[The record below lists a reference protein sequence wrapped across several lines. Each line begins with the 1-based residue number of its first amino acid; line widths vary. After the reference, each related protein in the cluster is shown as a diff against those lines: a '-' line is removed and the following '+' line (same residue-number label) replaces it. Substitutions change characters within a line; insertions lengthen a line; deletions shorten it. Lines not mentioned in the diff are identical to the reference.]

1 VLLQKIA
8 FVFFA
13 PLRPMT
19 QEILLLCM
27 VSFCAGFIDAIVGG
41 GGLLQTPAMLI
52 ILPQY
57 PVATLF
63 GTTKIPSVTGTA
75 FAAFKYSRKVNIN
88 WKLLCP
94 IIVTAF
100 TGALLGAYCIT
111 LIRSDVIK
119 PVILVLLI
127 GIAIYTYSKKNFGLH
142 QEMTLTLA
150 KQLIIGL
157 GFGFA
162 IGFYDG
168 LIGPGTGTFF
178 MLAFISLLGKDF
190 LNSSANA
197 KYLNVGTNIA
207 AIIYFAKSGH
217 ILYEFAIPMAVFN
230 LCGSFL
236 GIRLALLKGN
246 KFIRI
251 FFLIVV
257 SATILRFGWDIFLRQ
272 LFT

>member
-1 VLLQKIA
+1 
-8 FVFFA
+8 
-13 PLRPMT
+13 MT

-63 GTTKIPSVTGTA
+63 GTTKIPSLAGTA
-75 FAAFKYSRKVNIN
+75 FAAFKYSRRVTIN

-94 IIVTAF
+94 TIVTAF

-127 GIAIYTYSKKNFGLH
+127 GIAVYTYSKKNFGLH
-142 QEMTLTLA
+142 QEMNLTLA

-157 GFGFA
+157 FFGFA

-217 ILYEFAIPMAVFN
+217 ILYAVAIPMAVFN
-230 LCGSFL
+230 LGGSFL
-236 GIRLALLKGN
+236 GIKLALLKGN

-257 SATILRFGWDIFLRQ
+257 SATILRFAWDIFLKQ
-272 LFT
+272 LFL

>member
-1 VLLQKIA
+1 MLH
-8 FVFFA
+8 
-13 PLRPMT
+13 
-19 QEILLLCM
+19 EILLLCL

-63 GTTKIPSVTGTA
+63 GTTKIPSITGTA
-75 FAAFKYSRKVNIN
+75 FAAYKYSRKVIIN
-88 WKLLCP
+88 WNLLCP
-94 IIVTAF
+94 IIFTAF
-100 TGALLGAYCIT
+100 VGALLGAYCIT
-111 LIRSDVIK
+111 LIRSEVIK
-119 PVILVLLI
+119 PIILVLLVA
-127 GIAIYTYSKKNFGLH
+127 IAIYTYTKKGFGLH
-142 QEMTLTLA
+142 QEKNLSFWS
-150 KQLIIGL
+150 QLLIGL

-178 MLAFISLLGKDF
+178 MLAFVSLLGKDF
-190 LNSSANA
+190 LNSTANA

-207 AIIYFAKSGH
+207 AIIYFAQSGH
-217 ILYEFAIPMAVFN
+217 ILYEFAIPMAIFN

-236 GIRLALLKGN
+236 GIKLALLKGN
-246 KFIRI
+246 KFIRV

-257 SATILRFGWDIFLRQ
+257 SATILRFAWDIFIKPYIL
-272 LFT
+272 TS

>member
-1 VLLQKIA
+1 MA

-13 PLRPMT
+13 PLQLMI

-119 PVILVLLI
+119 PIILVLLI
-127 GIAIYTYSKKNFGLH
+127 GIAIYTYSRKNFGLH
-142 QEMTLTLA
+142 QEMNLSLA
-150 KQLIIGL
+150 KQLLIGL
-157 GFGFA
+157 TFGFA

-178 MLAFISLLGKDF
+178 MLAFVSLLGKDF
-190 LNSSANA
+190 LHSSANA

-236 GIRLALLKGN
+236 GIRMALLKGN
-246 KFIRI
+246 AFIRI
-251 FFLIVV
+251 FFLLVV
-257 SATILRFGWDIFLRQ
+257 SATILRFAYDIFFKQ
-272 LFT
+272 LFV

>member
-1 VLLQKIA
+1 MI
-8 FVFFA
+8 
-13 PLRPMT
+13 
-19 QEILLLCM
+19 QEIIILCA
-27 VSFCAGFIDAIVGG
+27 VSFFAGFIDAIVGG

-57 PVATLF
+57 PIATLF

-75 FAAFKYSRKVNIN
+75 FAAYKYSRNVIIN
-88 WKLLCP
+88 WTLLCP
-94 IIVTAF
+94 IIITAF
-100 TGALLGAYCIT
+100 TGALAGAYCIT

-119 PVILVLLI
+119 PIILILLI
-127 GIAIYTYSKKNFGLH
+127 AIAVYTYSKKGFGQH
-142 QEMTLTLA
+142 QAKELSFLT
-150 KQLIIGL
+150 QLMIGL
-157 GFGFA
+157 TFGFV

-217 ILYEFAIPMAVFN
+217 ILYEFAIPMAIFN
-230 LCGSFL
+230 LFGSFL
-236 GIRLALLKGN
+236 GIKLALLKGN
-246 KFIRI
+246 KFIRT
-251 FFLIVV
+251 FFLCVV
-257 SATILRFGWDIFLRQ
+257 SATILRFAWDIF
-272 LFT
+272 FKH

>member
-1 VLLQKIA
+1 MLH
-8 FVFFA
+8 
-13 PLRPMT
+13 
-19 QEILLLCM
+19 EIMLLCL
-27 VSFCAGFIDAIVGG
+27 VSFFAGFIDAIVGG

-57 PVATLF
+57 PVATIF
-63 GTTKIPSVTGTA
+63 GTTKIPSISGTA
-75 FAAFKYSRKVNIN
+75 FAAYKYSRKVVIN
-88 WKLLCP
+88 WRLLLP
-94 IIVTAF
+94 IVIAAF

-127 GIAIYTYSKKNFGLH
+127 AIAIYTYTQKNFGLH
-142 QEMTLTLA
+142 QEKNLSQIT
-150 KQLIIGL
+150 QLIIGL
-157 GFGFA
+157 CFGFA

-178 MLAFISLLGKDF
+178 MLAFVSFLGKDF

-207 AIIYFAKSGH
+207 AIIYFAQSGH

-236 GIRLALLKGN
+236 GIKLALLKGN
-246 KFIRI
+246 KFIRV
-251 FFLIVV
+251 FFLLVV
-257 SATILRFGWDIFLRQ
+257 SATILRFAWDIFVKPYFNL
-272 LFT
+272 

>member
-1 VLLQKIA
+1 MLH
-8 FVFFA
+8 
-13 PLRPMT
+13 
-19 QEILLLCM
+19 EIMLLCL
-27 VSFCAGFIDAIVGG
+27 VSFFAGFIDAIVGG

-57 PVATLF
+57 PVATIF
-63 GTTKIPSVTGTA
+63 GTTKIPSISGTA
-75 FAAFKYSRKVNIN
+75 FAAYKYSRKVVIN
-88 WKLLCP
+88 WRLLLP
-94 IIVTAF
+94 IVVAAF

-119 PVILVLLI
+119 PIILVLLI
-127 GIAIYTYSKKNFGLH
+127 AIAIYTYTQKNFGLH
-142 QEMTLTLA
+142 QEKSLSPLT
-150 KQLIIGL
+150 QLIIGL

-178 MLAFISLLGKDF
+178 MLAFVSFLGKDF

-207 AIIYFAKSGH
+207 AIIYFAQSGH

-236 GIRLALLKGN
+236 GIKLALLKGN
-246 KFIRI
+246 KFIRV
-251 FFLIVV
+251 FFLPVV
-257 SATILRFGWDIFLRQ
+257 SAPILRFAWDIFVKPYFNL
-272 LFT
+272 

>member
-1 VLLQKIA
+1 MVQDI
-8 FVFFA
+8 
-13 PLRPMT
+13 M
-19 QEILLLCM
+19 LLCL
-27 VSFCAGFIDAIVGG
+27 VSFFAGFIDAIVGG

-52 ILPQY
+52 ILPQF

-75 FAAFKYSRKVNIN
+75 FAAYKYSRKVDIN

-94 IIVTAF
+94 IVVTAF

-127 GIAIYTYSKKNFGLH
+127 AIAIYTYSKKSFGLH
-142 QEMTLTLA
+142 QEKNLSFLN
-150 KQLIIGL
+150 QLLIGL
-157 GFGFA
+157 TFGFA

-178 MLAFISLLGKDF
+178 MLAFVSFLGKDF
-190 LNSSANA
+190 LHSSANA

-207 AIIYFAKSGH
+207 AIIYFAQSGH

-230 LCGSFL
+230 LCGSYL
-236 GIRLALLKGN
+236 GIKLALLKGN

-251 FFLIVV
+251 FFLLVV
-257 SATILRFGWDIFLRQ
+257 SATILRFAWDIFVKPYLLQ
-272 LFT
+272 A

>member
-1 VLLQKIA
+1 MA
-8 FVFFA
+8 FLFFA

-19 QEILLLCM
+19 HEIILLCM
-27 VSFCAGFIDAIVGG
+27 VSFFAGFIDAIVGG
-41 GGLLQTPAMLI
+41 GGLLQTPAMMI
-52 ILPQY
+52 ILPHY

-75 FAAFKYSRKVNIN
+75 FAAYKYSRKVNIN

-119 PVILVLLI
+119 PIILILLI
-127 GIAIYTYSKKNFGLH
+127 GIAIYTYTKKSFGLH
-142 QEMTLTLA
+142 QEISLTLA
-150 KQLIIGL
+150 QQLIIGL
-157 GFGFA
+157 SFGFA

-178 MLAFISLLGKDF
+178 VLAFISFLGKDF
-190 LNSSANA
+190 LHSSANA

-207 AIIYFAKSGH
+207 AIIYFAQSGH
-217 ILYEFAIPMAVFN
+217 ILYEFAIPMAIFN
-230 LCGSFL
+230 LCGSFM
-236 GIRLALLKGN
+236 GIKLALLKGN
-246 KFIRI
+246 TFIRI
-251 FFLIVV
+251 FFLLVV
-257 SATILRFGWDIFLRQ
+257 SATILRFAWDIF
-272 LFT
+272 FK